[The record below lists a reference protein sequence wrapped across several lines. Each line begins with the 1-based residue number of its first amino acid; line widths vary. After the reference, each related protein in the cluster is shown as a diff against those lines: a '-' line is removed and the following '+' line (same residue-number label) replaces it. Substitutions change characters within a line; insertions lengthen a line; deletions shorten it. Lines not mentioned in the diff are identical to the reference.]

1 MDLSK
6 IFKRNPLKSVDP
18 KKLKEGE
25 VTLKLKS
32 KELLAEI
39 SYIDRE
45 IQDIFNKSKEVD
57 SRIREISLARRIKTL
72 TQKREMKTSAQARI
86 EKELSAVSN
95 LLIIKE
101 HEDDLK
107 AAGIWEPLNKVPPE
121 QLEQRLAELQLDQ
134 EDRESRVKTITE
146 LTSKAFTASG
156 EQEEGL
162 DDILKAMES
171 IKEGTMEP
179 EAAKEKFVKQQEEEE

>member
-107 AAGIWEPLNKVPPE
+107 AAGIWEALNKVPPE

-146 LTSKAFTASG
+146 LTSKEFTASG